1 MQTGRYYL
9 ITKQFFESV
18 ILSVKNYFVK
28 GKAAQ
33 AIRKGLIFMTPLV
46 ILSSIALVGIN
57 FPISGYQEWLHGE
70 GTRWYLSILT
80 LIHSATVDYFSVIVS
95 FAVAWCYA
103 EQLAIK
109 NGKSFVAFGATAS
122 FLILIN
128 VSYADFNPSY
138 LSTAGISS
146 ALLAALVTTRLFY
159 HIGKL
164 PPFKAKEEDEDS
176 FLSKMTASIIPLGI
190 VLILFSIVTY
200 VIETTT
206 GGCLQKQIEILL
218 NLFFSKFEM
227 NHLLSGAFYI
237 VTLHLL
243 WFFGIH
249 GSHVYFE
256 INEVYFK
263 EFLHKNIQ
271 SVEMGMQPTE
281 IVNTVFLN
289 SVCDLGGAGS
299 TLALVAAILLVS
311 KNKSNRRIAKF
322 GFIPSLFNVNEILLF
337 GMPIVFNPV
346 FFIPFI
352 SIPLINLCL
361 AYAATAIGLIPV
373 IAQDIN
379 WTTPPFL
386 SGYIATG
393 SFSGVILQI
402 FLLVLDVAI
411 YVPFVKKLDKISLP
425 M

>member
-1 MQTGRYYL
+1 MYKRQ
-9 ITKQFFESV
+9 
-18 ILSVKNYFVK
+18 
-28 GKAAQ
+28 
-33 AIRKGLIFMTPLV
+33 
-46 ILSSIALVGIN
+46 
-57 FPISGYQEWLHGE
+57 
-70 GTRWYLSILT
+70 
-80 LIHSATVDYFSVIVS
+80 
-95 FAVAWCYA
+95 
-103 EQLAIK
+103 
-109 NGKSFVAFGATAS
+109 
-122 FLILIN
+122 
-128 VSYADFNPSY
+128 
-138 LSTAGISS
+138 
-146 ALLAALVTTRLFY
+146 
-159 HIGKL
+159 
-164 PPFKAKEEDEDS
+164 
-176 FLSKMTASIIPLGI
+176 
-190 VLILFSIVTY
+190 
-200 VIETTT
+200 
-206 GGCLQKQIEILL
+206 
-218 NLFFSKFEM
+218 
-227 NHLLSGAFYI
+227 LLSGAFYI

-299 TLALVAAILLVS
+299 TLALVVAILLVS

>member
-70 GTRWYLSILT
+70 ETRWYLSILT

-146 ALLAALVTTRLFY
+146 ALLAALVTTR
-159 HIGKL
+159 
-164 PPFKAKEEDEDS
+164 
-176 FLSKMTASIIPLGI
+176 
-190 VLILFSIVTY
+190 
-200 VIETTT
+200 
-206 GGCLQKQIEILL
+206 
-218 NLFFSKFEM
+218 FEM

-243 WFFGIH
+243 WFL
-249 GSHVYFE
+249 
-256 INEVYFK
+256 
-263 EFLHKNIQ
+263 EFM
-271 SVEMGMQPTE
+271 VPM
-281 IVNTVFLN
+281 
-289 SVCDLGGAGS
+289 C
-299 TLALVAAILLVS
+299 ILKSMKYIS
-311 KNKSNRRIAKF
+311 KNF
-322 GFIPSLFNVNEILLF
+322 
-337 GMPIVFNPV
+337 
-346 FFIPFI
+346 
-352 SIPLINLCL
+352 SIKIYNLWRWGCSQQRL
-361 AYAATAIGLIPV
+361 
-373 IAQDIN
+373 
-379 WTTPPFL
+379 
-386 SGYIATG
+386 
-393 SFSGVILQI
+393 
-402 FLLVLDVAI
+402 
-411 YVPFVKKLDKISLP
+411 
-425 M
+425 

>member
-9 ITKQFFESV
+9 IIKQFFESV

-28 GKAAQ
+28 GKAVQ

-46 ILSSIALVGIN
+46 ILCSIALVGIN
-57 FPISGYQEWLHGE
+57 FPIAGYQDWRHGE
-70 GTRWYLSILT
+70 GTRWYLYILT

-103 EQLAIK
+103 EQLEIK

-164 PPFKAKEEDEDS
+164 PLFKAKEEDKDS

-190 VLILFSIVTY
+190 VLILFSSVAY

-218 NLFFSKFEM
+218 NLFFSKFKM
-227 NHLLSGAFYI
+227 NHLLSGAFY
-237 VTLHLL
+237 
-243 WFFGIH
+243 
-249 GSHVYFE
+249 
-256 INEVYFK
+256 
-263 EFLHKNIQ
+263 
-271 SVEMGMQPTE
+271 
-281 IVNTVFLN
+281 
-289 SVCDLGGAGS
+289 
-299 TLALVAAILLVS
+299 
-311 KNKSNRRIAKF
+311 
-322 GFIPSLFNVNEILLF
+322 
-337 GMPIVFNPV
+337 
-346 FFIPFI
+346 
-352 SIPLINLCL
+352 
-361 AYAATAIGLIPV
+361 
-373 IAQDIN
+373 
-379 WTTPPFL
+379 
-386 SGYIATG
+386 
-393 SFSGVILQI
+393 
-402 FLLVLDVAI
+402 LVLWNPRFACV
-411 YVPFVKKLDKISLP
+411 F
-425 M
+425 

>member
-9 ITKQFFESV
+9 IIKQFFESV

-28 GKAAQ
+28 GKAVQ

-46 ILSSIALVGIN
+46 ILCSIALVGIN

-80 LIHSATVDYFSVIVS
+80 LIHS
-95 FAVAWCYA
+95 
-103 EQLAIK
+103 
-109 NGKSFVAFGATAS
+109 ATAS

-164 PPFKAKEEDEDS
+164 PLFKAKEEDKDS

-190 VLILFSIVTY
+190 VLILFSSVAY

-218 NLFFSKFEM
+218 NLFFSKFKM
-227 NHLLSGAFYI
+227 KHLLSGAFYI

-271 SVEMGMQPTE
+271 SVEVGMQPTE